1 MADLKSSILYS
12 LGQESNQ
19 PTCSNQGI
27 LGYLMTQRNNTPLVE
42 YLSIKGYS
50 ILVDICQGSGQGS
63 SQGRLNI
70 PQPQPCPMQQQ
81 LQSRR
86 PLKPFKPLY
95 TVMIGTAI
103 TTLKESGGS
112 SRKPSFMYIV
122 SYKKIADVAKAYV
135 LVKLIVRKMLAIK
148 GSIKLAKV
156 EKEKKPKKKPAKK

>member
-1 MADLKSSILYS
+1 MRLCVSLPDPSGYGTPSDYDGNQPTYATSPIPDMADLKSSILHS

-27 LGYLMTQRNNTPLVE
+27 LWYLMTQSNNTPLEE

-70 PQPQPCPMQQQ
+70 PQPQPCPTQQQ

-86 PLKPFKPLY
+86 PLKPSKPLY
-95 TVMIGTAI
+95 TVMIATAI

-112 SRKPSFMYIV
+112 SRKPRLMYIV
-122 SYKKIADVAKAYV
+122 SYKKIADVAKA
-135 LVKLIVRKMLAIK
+135 
-148 GSIKLAKV
+148 
-156 EKEKKPKKKPAKK
+156 